1 MTDFTEILRSPKK
14 ARAIA
19 QYTIEYI
26 LEFCIAGRSLVGNDF
41 DAAIILF
48 AIQVYVGEKAFR
60 NNEKN
65 CRNLGF
71 EDPFLEDLLVPISRL
86 ALASMTG
93 LPKETVRRKI
103 KRLEELGLVRKVGT
117 RGLLMSREFA
127 FSPERAKLMIHNQRT
142 IKKMFSQIAALD
154 VDSAP
159 QERGREL
166 SAPPLS
172 VARR

>member
-1 MTDFTEILRSPKK
+1 MTDYNKILGSPKK
-14 ARAIA
+14 ARAVA

-26 LEFCIAGRSLVGNDF
+26 LNFCIAGRSLVGNDF

-60 NNEKN
+60 NNERN

-71 EDPFLEDLLVPISRL
+71 EDPFPEDLLVPISRL

-93 LPKETVRRKI
+93 LPKETVRRKT
-103 KRLEELGLVRKVGT
+103 KRLEELGLIRTVGT

-127 FSPERAKLMIHNQRT
+127 FSPDRAKLMAHNQKT
-142 IKKMFSQIAALD
+142 IRKMFSQIA
-154 VDSAP
+154 S
-159 QERGREL
+159 L
-166 SAPPLS
+166 SEDAPPEQD
-172 VARR
+172 